1 MRYFTNF
8 VRRNHNL
15 LSRYVMN
22 LYRKLNIREKLAIY
36 SAISFLLLTAV
47 VALAVY
53 SDKSSS
59 ARIRVQSNLA
69 AVSSTL
75 LPLASY
81 VGASSRSEEGQ
92 AEKQ

>member
-1 MRYFTNF
+1 
-8 VRRNHNL
+8 
-15 LSRYVMN
+15 MN